1 MTPPTTPP
9 PDAPDDPR
17 APIAP
22 QTLAAA
28 LPEWTVETGA
38 ASRTVQ
44 APSFPAAV
52 ELVRTVADSAEELG
66 HHPDM
71 TISYRTVTFT
81 CTTHDAGGALTGLD
95 LMLARAIDQAV
106 AAALS

>member
-1 MTPPTTPP
+1 MTPSTTPP
-9 PDAPDDPR
+9 PTEPDDPH
-17 APIAP
+17 APIDP

-95 LMLARAIDQAV
+95 LTLARAIDRAV
-106 AAALS
+106 DAALD

>member
-1 MTPPTTPP
+1 MTSSPTPP
-9 PDAPDDPR
+9 PDAPDDKH
-17 APIAP
+17 APIDP
-22 QTLAAA
+22 QTLAEA
-28 LPEWTVETGA
+28 LPDWTVETGA
-38 ASRTVQ
+38 AARTVT

-52 ELVRTVADSAEELG
+52 DLVRAVAAAAEELG

-95 LMLARAIDQAV
+95 LALARAIDRVV
-106 AAALS
+106 ATEIG